1 MRPAITGPAVAL
13 AFPASPPP
21 LFTRRMATEI
31 VGREEE
37 LSSLRAFL
45 DGARRGPATLVLEGE
60 AGIGKSTLW
69 EAASSTRR
77 D

>member
-1 MRPAITGPAVAL
+1 
-13 AFPASPPP
+13 
-21 LFTRRMATEI
+21 MATEI